1 MSEMTLPQATDHE
14 SAAPIS
20 RVRYDVRPEDVLD
33 QSTLDGIARKQ
44 DEADANVAGWLADEH
59 PSSDALT
66 AEDLR
71 ELARRT
77 RQGEN
82 ITSLHRPS

>member
-1 MSEMTLPQATDHE
+1 MTLPQATDQE
-14 SAAPIS
+14 PAAPIS

-33 QSTLDGIARKQ
+33 QGTLDGIARKQ
-44 DEADANVAGWLADEH
+44 DEADASVADWLADEH
-59 PSSDALT
+59 PFGDGLT

-71 ELARRT
+71 ELAKRT

-82 ITSLHRPS
+82 ITSLDRPS